1 MGYLRPGERRMNGIA
16 FRDIELRDLA
26 QYRHWKHPDREHHK
40 FNGPYFRKDS
50 EAELDAR
57 MHELASRLRNGEREA
72 LTDRRLVV
80 DDVTD
85 ELIGEVNWYWKSEET
100 LWMEVGVVI
109 FNEAYWGRGIGA
121 VVLGRWMDEIFR
133 GFPQLVRLGLTTW
146 SGNTRMMRLAEKI
159 GLRKEAVY
167 RKARIVDHEYYDSVS
182 YGILREE
189 WEDLK
194 SQCK

>member
-1 MGYLRPGERRMNGIA
+1 
-16 FRDIELRDLA
+16 
-26 QYRHWKHPDREHHK
+26 
-40 FNGPYFRKDS
+40 
-50 EAELDAR
+50 
-57 MHELASRLRNGEREA
+57 
-72 LTDRRLVV
+72 VV

-85 ELIGEVNWYWKSEET
+85 ELIGEVNWYWKSEEP

-121 VVLGRWMDEIFR
+121 VVLGRWMDEIFH

-146 SGNTRMMRLAEKI
+146 SGNARMMGLAEKI

-189 WEDLK
+189 WED
-194 SQCK
+194 SRSSGR